1 MRMSISEFLD
11 EERKLEAIVEEYS
24 SLLLKTKDNAI
35 YANRNG
41 KQLERA
47 YDWHTR
53 WRRLI
58 DEPAIGILDLQPEL
72 LELRK
77 LTES

>member
-35 YANRNG
+35 YANR
-41 KQLERA
+41 KVEQLERA
-47 YDWHTR
+47 YD
-53 WRRLI
+53 
-58 DEPAIGILDLQPEL
+58 
-72 LELRK
+72 
-77 LTES
+77 